1 MLRCCCCRCI
11 CLYVLWPEGETELRG
26 IAKMI
31 MMGLDQDVISNRL
44 ITVRRALGGMLF
56 VVVAAVVVVRLITC
70 ALVTYKSSLLAD

>member
-1 MLRCCCCRCI
+1 
-11 CLYVLWPEGETELRG
+11 
-26 IAKMI
+26 MI

-56 VVVAAVVVVRLITC
+56 VVAAAVVVVVRLITC